1 MNFILNIDNSIL
13 QFIQNNIRN
22 NVLDII
28 MPKITSL
35 GNAGVIWIIICA
47 VMILKR
53 KYRKY
58 GIMMAIALVYC
69 AIVGNLTLKPI
80 VARIRPFDANPLIDG
95 LLINAPKD
103 FSFPSGHTMVSFSC
117 ACIIL
122 LYMNRKIGV
131 AALILSSAIAFSRLY
146 LYVHYPSDVLMG
158 MIIGIFL
165 SYIAIKTY
173 IFLEKHRIF
182 KI

>member
-1 MNFILNIDNSIL
+1 MDFILNIDNSIL
-13 QFIQNNIRN
+13 QFIQNNIRSD
-22 NVLDII
+22 VLDTI
-28 MPKITSL
+28 MPKVTSL
-35 GNAGVIWIIICA
+35 GNAGIIWIIIC
-47 VMILKR
+47 VIMILKR

-58 GIMMAIALVYC
+58 GVMMAIALIYC

-117 ACIIL
+117 ACIL
-122 LYMNRKIGV
+122 LYMNKKIGI

-158 MIIGIFL
+158 MIIGILL
-165 SYIAIKTY
+165 SYAAIKTY
-173 IFLEKHRIF
+173 IFLKKHNFF
-182 KI
+182 KV